1 MKTLSVE
8 EIEASHTVLKAI
20 IERAGPLYETT
31 WQFIKTHGKP
41 TFYKKKATMIQEGE
55 LPQVTGFIIQG
66 AAKSYYTSPIDGRQI
81 VTRLY
86 VPNDF
91 CGPVSFHLG
100 QPSVENIEFVS
111 DSWLICTDYPD
122 IMTLYNSFPDYNRI
136 YTTFLE
142 YYTRMQE
149 EKVRDLQML
158 TVGQR
163 LEKLMATAPHY
174 FNYFTIADI
183 ASYLGTERETLT
195 RLRNKHYK
203 SKD

>member
-1 MKTLSVE
+1 MKTLSAE
-8 EIEASHTVLKAI
+8 EIESSHNTIKAY
-20 IERAGPLYETT
+20 IERVGPLHEAT

-41 TFYKKKATMIQEGE
+41 TFYQKKTTMIREGE
-55 LPQVTGFIIQG
+55 RPQTTGFLIQG
-66 AAKSYYTSPIDGRQI
+66 AAKSYYISPIDGRQI

-111 DSWLICTDYPD
+111 DSWLICTAYPD
-122 IMTLYNSFPDYNRI
+122 IMTLYASFPDYNRI

-158 TVGQR
+158 TAGQR
-163 LEKLMATAPHY
+163 LEKLMAITPQY
-174 FNYFTIADI
+174 FNYFSLTDI

-195 RLRNKHYK
+195 RLRSKLYK
-203 SKD
+203 